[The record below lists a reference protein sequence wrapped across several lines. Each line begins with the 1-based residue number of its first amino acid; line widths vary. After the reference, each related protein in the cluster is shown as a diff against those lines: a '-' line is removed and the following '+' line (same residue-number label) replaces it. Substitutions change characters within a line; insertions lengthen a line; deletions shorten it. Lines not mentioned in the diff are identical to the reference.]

1 MQIYAEE
8 NKKREIALP
17 KKQGYIK
24 MEAKYAALHFFC
36 VVWCCHSDSLF
47 KRPNQNIPC
56 GIPIS

>member
-24 MEAKYAALHFFC
+24 MEAKYAALHFFLCC
-36 VVWCCHSDSLF
+36 VVLSQWL
-47 KRPNQNIPC
+47 PV
-56 GIPIS
+56 